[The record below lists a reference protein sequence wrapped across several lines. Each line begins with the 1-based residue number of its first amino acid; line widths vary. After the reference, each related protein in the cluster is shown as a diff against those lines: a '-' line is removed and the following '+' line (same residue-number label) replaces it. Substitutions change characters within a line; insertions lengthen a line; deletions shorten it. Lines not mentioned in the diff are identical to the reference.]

1 MIPLYAVSGGVDMV
15 SNIAVKCDEIK
26 NLICEIMGFVRIFW
40 KNNTQR
46 LYPNQFTRICMES

>member
-26 NLICEIMGFVRIFW
+26 KLISEIMGFVRIF
-40 KNNTQR
+40 
-46 LYPNQFTRICMES
+46 